1 MMNTYPKDIQLT
13 INEDN
18 YWCGMGKQDLS
29 FHQVMGELVDNCISA
44 TQIDEDGDME
54 PFKIEIAIE
63 KISDK
68 IIIDIIDNGRGMSEE
83 ELIQNVFSPGGRGKS
98 NGILNEHG
106 FGLKNSLCVLT
117 KGNKLNWNIIT
128 RDYQALENEIIY
140 QVKGPF
146 SSNINLGLTDINNMI
161 KNGFFKINNTGT
173 RVNVETTYKYFCT
186 VYNRGKLF
194 STLIERFIEHLGVMY
209 RSYLRSKHNKLIV
222 RWKET
227 LDTSS
232 KWESVRVRPIEI
244 YYDYDGNSEYEIDVQ
259 GNEGIAKAKYRV
271 GKLDKEKTVAGDGEK
286 PYPLKIYYQG
296 NQQTQGVDL
305 VVRGR
310 VVKSSVLEAIWKTQ
324 PHNSMNKFVGEII
337 LDDTRFRTINNKLGL
352 DPNNDYTINLLEEL
366 ETDTKY
372 KVEKVTK
379 SKTEE
384 VLKKDFEIR
393 LKGMFTGCSV
403 QRERPIMT
411 GSGVKVDVYLKESN
425 NDITIYEFKVA
436 VAAPIDVYQLLM
448 YWDGVVK
455 DEKQSPKKGRL
466 VANEIPEAVRN
477 IINDINQRLDGL
489 GNKYNLEGKTIE
501 EMGLEK

>member
-1 MMNTYPKDIQLT
+1 MNTYPKDIQLT
-13 INEDN
+13 INEDK
-18 YWCGMGKQDLS
+18 YWIGMGKQDLA
-29 FHQVMGELVDNCISA
+29 FHQVMGELIDNCVSA
-44 TQIDEDGDME
+44 TQVDEDGDMN

-68 IIIDIIDNGRGMSEE
+68 IVIDIVDNGRGMSEE
-83 ELIQNVFSPGGRGKS
+83 ELIENVFSPGGQGKS
-98 NGILNEHG
+98 KGVLNEHG

-117 KGNKLNWNIIT
+117 KGNRLNWSIIT
-128 RDYQALENEIIY
+128 RDSKALENNIVY
-140 QVKGPF
+140 RVDGPF
-146 SSNINLGLTDINNMI
+146 SSKINLKLTDINNLT
-161 KNGFFKINNTGT
+161 KNDFFTVINTGT
-173 RVNVETTYKYFCT
+173 RLKVETTYKYFST
-186 VYNRGKLF
+186 VYNRAKLF
-194 STLIERFIEHLGVMY
+194 QTLMERFIEHLGVMY
-209 RSYLRSKHNKLIV
+209 RSYLKSKHNKLIV

-232 KWESVRVRPIEI
+232 KWETVRVKPIEI
-244 YYDYDGNSEYEIDVQ
+244 YYDYDGSSEYEINISGD
-259 GNEGIAKAKYRV
+259 EGIAKAKYRV
-271 GKLDKEKTVAGDGEK
+271 GKLDKEKTIAGDGQI

-310 VVKSSVLEAIWKTQ
+310 VVRSSVLEEIWKMK

-337 LDDTRFRTINNKLGL
+337 LDDSRFKTINNKLGL

-366 ETDTKY
+366 GTDTKY

-384 VLKKDFEIR
+384 VLKRDFETT
-393 LKGMFTGCSV
+393 LKGMFTGCLV

-436 VAAPIDVYQLLM
+436 TAAPIDVYQLLM
-448 YWDGVVK
+448 YWDGIVK

-466 VANEIPEAVRN
+466 VAKEIPESVKSV
-477 IINDINQRLDGL
+477 INDINQRLDGL
-489 GNKYNLEGKTIE
+489 GNKYNLEGKTIT